1 MTTALLDKKTIK
13 FNNIK
18 VPSINTK
25 VKLVDETVK
34 LKNEV
39 DEAVGKLNLA
49 LRNSYKIFC
58 DYNEATIIEQNL
70 YRMWICDVLR
80 EVLQYS
86 EDKFEPTIKTKTE
99 ALLVQ
104 YVFNGLDRKT
114 RSKYAKVL
122 TDACNDKIEVKGLN
136 KIFGSKQI
144 LKNVSFI
151 LEQQEHLVIIG
162 SSGAGK
168 SMLVKC
174 ILGLE
179 NISSG
184 SIFFDGNLIS
194 ENSDKQKVL
203 NKLGVC
209 FQSNALFDSYNV
221 WENIAF
227 KSLYNDSYP
236 DIFNLKKLAV
246 ERLEEVGLPTNIAEQ
261 YPSELSGGMQKR
273 VGIARSIFSEPDILI
288 FDEPTTGLDP
298 IMSKKIISLIGKII
312 KNSKKTAITI
322 THDINLAL
330 FLASKIILIDNGKVE
345 WSGTPKQAMLSKN
358 KLLKI
363 FLNG

>member
-1 MTTALLDKKTIK
+1 MIKKT
-13 FNNIK
+13 
-18 VPSINTK
+18 
-25 VKLVDETVK
+25 
-34 LKNEV
+34 
-39 DEAVGKLNLA
+39 
-49 LRNSYKIFC
+49 
-58 DYNEATIIEQNL
+58 
-70 YRMWICDVLR
+70 
-80 EVLQYS
+80 
-86 EDKFEPTIKTKTE
+86 
-99 ALLVQ
+99 
-104 YVFNGLDRKT
+104 
-114 RSKYAKVL
+114 
-122 TDACNDKIEVKGLN
+122 KIEVKGLN

-184 SIFFDGNLIS
+184 SIFFDGNLINK
-194 ENSDKQKVL
+194 NSDKQKIL